1 MTKKEYTLKVFRL
14 NYLLEALTNKGKLS
28 KKRQAELDQLLN
40 DIAQYEET
48 KLPFEPNTLKEMIQ
62 LRMFQRKLK
71 QKDLAIIL
79 GTTPSR
85 VSEFLN
91 GKRGLT
97 MELAKRLYKKM
108 NISAELILNDAHY
121 KE

>member
-1 MTKKEYTLKVFRL
+1 MTKKEYTLKVYRL
-14 NYLLEALTNKGKLS
+14 NYLLEALSTNGKLS
-28 KKRQAELDQLLN
+28 KKLKTELDLLLN
-40 DIAQYEET
+40 EIAKYEEA
-48 KLPFEPNTLKEMIQ
+48 KLPLEASNLKEMIL

-97 MELAKRLYKKM
+97 LELAKRLYKKM
-108 NISAELILNDAHY
+108 NISAELILNDSV
-121 KE
+121 